1 MILVLEKKRKE
12 SAKEYVMRILVDNIV
27 NVRLKPGDQLL
38 ERDFCELC
46 GVSRTPFREALL
58 ELAQR
63 HLVEIRPKIGT
74 YVSYIDMDLVDQVRH
89 MRSVLESELAKMA
102 CRMISREDFERL
114 RANLVQWEACV
125 KADRVE
131 ESLVLDKEFH
141 RMLYEFC
148 GRTYWYELA
157 EGVAPHF
164 DRTSTLKYQCRLAT
178 ESVIQDHEEL
188 LCAIESRNEELA
200 AKIACRHL
208 NRYTENIGE
217 IRDHFPDYFVSRTT
231 FSADRKNKAGK

>member
-12 SAKEYVMRILVDNIV
+12 SAKEYIMRILVDNIV

-46 GVSRTPFREALL
+46 GVSRTPLREALL

-89 MRSVLESELAKMA
+89 MRSVLESELARMA
-102 CRMISREDFERL
+102 CRMVSEEDLERL
-114 RANLVQWEACV
+114 RANIVRWEACV
-125 KADRVE
+125 EADETE
-131 ESLVLDKEFH
+131 ESLILDKEFH
-141 RMLYEFC
+141 GMLYEFC
-148 GRTYWYELA
+148 GRSYWYELA
-157 EGVAPHF
+157 EGLAPHF

-178 ESVIQDHEEL
+178 ENVIQDHEEL
-188 LCAIESRNEELA
+188 LHAIESRDEEKA
-200 AKIACRHL
+200 AEIARRHL
-208 NRYTENIGE
+208 NRYTENIEE
-217 IRDHFPDYFVSRTT
+217 IREHFPDYFVPETT
-231 FSADRKNKAGK
+231 FLSGKE